1 MTAPP
6 RRYITFTSLS
16 DVATRMVV
24 RCLGPIPRVQA
35 ARGWVCQ
42 MAVRTCRSGFSPIPS
57 ARLHDP
63 GMRWLPQPA
72 GGILPH
78 GVGQLWNRQSHCC
91 TAPSGTSLGRGDST
105 RLVEKQQPRVAAG
118 VALGGRWSR
127 FLAPGTQL
135 SERPVFKCPAS
146 DFAHNL
152 PALSKF
158 SSTVYISVSDVH
170 DLGEGVG

>member
-1 MTAPP
+1 
-6 RRYITFTSLS
+6 RE
-16 DVATRMVV
+16 DG
-24 RCLGPIPRVQA
+24 C
-35 ARGWVCQ
+35 ARW
-42 MAVRTCRSGFSPIPS
+42 RSGRVAADSLQYLRHGSTIRACAGS
-57 ARLHDP
+57 
-63 GMRWLPQPA
+63 PQPA

-127 FLAPGTQL
+127 FLGPKHTV

-146 DFAHNL
+146 DFAHNR
-152 PALSKF
+152 PALPKF
-158 SSTVYISVSDVH
+158 SSTVYISAPDVH
-170 DLGEGVG
+170 DLG